1 MEAEKLKNW
10 LELTKH
16 YAADSFWKEVF
27 NQSSH
32 PFSHEGEK
40 IGKNLAGLAR
50 ATRLKDPFP
59 RCDLY
64 EKDVKLFVEAELC
77 GMNKEDVTVMLRGQE
92 LTIQGVISTLKPQ
105 IHYFLKERPDTPFEK
120 NISLPFKVDKNN
132 ISSSFDYGLLT
143 VILPIIPE
151 EDAVPVHIDFA
162 GRSGSGLD
170 AQV

>member
-1 MEAEKLKNW
+1 MEVEKLKNW
-10 LELTKH
+10 LDVTKH
-16 YAADSFWKEVF
+16 YAAESFWKEVF

-32 PFSHEGEK
+32 PFSHEAEK
-40 IGKNLAGLAR
+40 IGKNLAGLAK

-64 EKDVKLFVEAELC
+64 EKDGNLFVEAEVT
-77 GMNKEDVTVMLRGQE
+77 GMNKEDINVMLRGQE

-120 NISLPFKVDKNN
+120 VLTLPFKVDKNN
-132 ISSSFDYGLLT
+132 ISSRFDNGLLT

-151 EDAVPVHIDFA
+151 EDAVPVHIDLA
-162 GRSGSGLD
+162 GRSGSDLD
-170 AQV
+170 AQF